1 MAKIKKE
8 EVKGAPR
15 NVAYLRVSTEQQ
27 DCEKNKADILKF
39 SNDRAFGHVEFIE
52 EKATGKISW
61 KDRAIKGIIDQLGEG
76 DRIICPELSRIGRS
90 MVDVMGCIAAA
101 KEKKISIYDV
111 KNGFE
116 LNGKFQGELMAMIFS
131 IAAQIERDLISARTK
146 EGLRQ
151 ARAKG
156 KMLGRPRGPGK
167 SKLDKYKPEII
178 ALLGNGST
186 KTFIAGRYHS
196 TPANLWN
203 WLKKNKLNQPHIK
216 RGELNRPR

>member
-8 EVKGAPR
+8 EVKGVPQ
-15 NVAYLRVSTEQQ
+15 NIAYLRVSTQ
-27 DCEKNKADILKF
+27 DQDTEKNKADILKF

-52 EKATGKISW
+52 EKATGKTSW
-61 KDRAIKGIIDQLGEG
+61 KDRAIKGIIDRLGEG

-90 MVDVMGCIAAA
+90 MVDIMSCIATA

-146 EGLRQ
+146 EGLRM

-156 KMLGRPRGPGK
+156 KLLGRPRGPGK
-167 SKLDKYKPEII
+167 SKLDQYRPEII

-196 TPANLWN
+196 TVANLHN
-203 WLKKNKLNQPHIK
+203 WIKKNGLKQAVAA
-216 RGELNRPR
+216 